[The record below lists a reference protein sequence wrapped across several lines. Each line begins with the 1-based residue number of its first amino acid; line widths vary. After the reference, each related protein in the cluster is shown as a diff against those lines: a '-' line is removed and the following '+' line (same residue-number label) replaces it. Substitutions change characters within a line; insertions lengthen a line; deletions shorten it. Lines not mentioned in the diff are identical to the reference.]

1 MSRFLFRL
9 ALALGMTIGQLKR
22 EMSSLELAS
31 WIAYDRISPIGPE
44 RGAINQAIQT
54 ALIANAHRKKGARS
68 FKPGDF
74 MPFHPGA
81 DGKARTAEQM
91 KAKLGFL
98 ARMSKPKES

>member
-9 ALALGMTIGQLKR
+9 ALALGLTVGQLKR
-22 EMSSLELAS
+22 DMTSRELSA
-31 WIAYDRISPIGPE
+31 WLAYDRISPIGPE
-44 RGAINQAIQT
+44 RDDINQAIQS

-81 DGKARTAEQM
+81 DGKPRTAEQM
-91 KAKLGFL
+91 KAKLGFM
-98 ARMSKPKES
+98 ARMSKRKES

>member
-1 MSRFLFRL
+1 MSWRGNPRPTNEPVSVPVS
-9 ALALGMTIGQLKR
+9 ACIGFD
-22 EMSSLELAS
+22 S
-31 WIAYDRISPIGPE
+31 
-44 RGAINQAIQT
+44 NQAIQS
-54 ALIANAHRKKGARS
+54 ALFANAHKKKGARS

>member
-22 EMSSLELAS
+22 EMSSVELAS

-44 RGAINQAIQT
+44 RDDINQAIQT
-54 ALIANAHRKKGARS
+54 ALIANAHRTKGARQ
-68 FKPGDF
+68 FKPQDF
-74 MPFHPGA
+74 MPYVEGA

-98 ARMSKPKES
+98 AKLTKSKGK